1 MTNKPSIRLVQISDP
16 HIYANKEKTLLGVN
30 TYQSFSAVLDL
41 IKTDSTPPDLI
52 LLTGDLAQDHSEAAY
67 QLVKEAFESFNIP
80 IYYIPGNHDDIELMA
95 RVLPSDTLS
104 SLKQIVLPPWQ
115 FILLNSQKPKAVEG
129 YLEDTQFDFLE
140 NCLAMYPNHHAIIV
154 FHHQPIPVGT
164 SWLDKL
170 GLINAD
176 KLWETLKRY
185 PQVQTLLFGHVHQ
198 AHAGKKNGISYY
210 ATPSTCIQFKR
221 NCVDFALEEL
231 PPGYR
236 WLDLYPNGDMKT
248 DIRRL
253 ANYIGVFDIDA
264 KGY

>member
-1 MTNKPSIRLVQISDP
+1 MTNKPLIRIVQISDP
-16 HIYANKEKTLLGVN
+16 HIYASKEKTLLGVN
-30 TYQSFSAVLDL
+30 TYESFSAVLDL
-41 IKTDSTPPDLI
+41 VKTDNTPPDLI
-52 LLTGDLAQDHSEAAY
+52 LLTGDLAQDHSELAY

-95 RVLPSDTLS
+95 RILPSDTIS

-115 FILLNSQKPKAVEG
+115 FILLNSQKPHAVEG
-129 YLEDTQFDFLE
+129 YLDDTQFAFLE
-140 NCLAMYPNHHAIIV
+140 NCLNMYPNHHAIIV

-164 SWLDKL
+164 TWLDKL

-176 KLWETLKRY
+176 KLWETLKQY
-185 PQVQTLLFGHVHQ
+185 PQVHALLFGHVHQ
-198 AHAGKKNGISYY
+198 AHAGEKNGIPYY
-210 ATPSTCIQFKR
+210 STPSTCIQFKR

-236 WLDLYPNGDMKT
+236 WLDLYPNGDIKT
-248 DIRRL
+248 DVCRL
-253 ANYIGVFDIDA
+253 ANYIGLFDINA

>member
-80 IYYIPGNHDDIELMA
+80 I
-95 RVLPSDTLS
+95 
-104 SLKQIVLPPWQ
+104 
-115 FILLNSQKPKAVEG
+115 SQKPKAVEG